1 MLANIESESS
11 FNPTI
16 SVIDTNG
23 KISYGICQ
31 WNASRFDDLRNYCS
45 SNGYDYTSI
54 DGQLKFLKY
63 ELEHSEKY
71 AFSKVKNVENTADG
85 AYTAGYN
92 WAKYF
97 ERCNSV
103 YFEGRAKRARD
114 VYWAKYNGDSPDDP
128 DNPDNPDDPV
138 TKKYTIKYVLYDG
151 ENSDANP
158 SSYKITTETI
168 TLKKAKK
175 KGYTF
180 EGWYKES
187 SFKNRI
193 TTIPKGSK
201 GNLTIYAKWKANKYT
216 VRFHGNKATSG
227 SMQEMKNLSG
237 S

>member
-168 TLKKAKK
+168 TLKKQRKK
-175 KGYTF
+175 VIHLKDGIRRAALKT
-180 EGWYKES
+180 
-187 SFKNRI
+187 
-193 TTIPKGSK
+193 GSQRSRK
-201 GNLTIYAKWKANKYT
+201 DQ
-216 VRFHGNKATSG
+216 KATLPF
-227 SMQEMKNLSG
+227 MQNGKQINIPFAFMETRQPAAVCRR
-237 S
+237 